1 MEKSFDYE
9 LNGTNYSRVRKTDP
23 QIYQQVVKALGDSK
37 YILNMGAGSG
47 SYEPLDRH
55 VISIEPSYRMRSQRP
70 KNIPP
75 AIMGSSDFI
84 PFDDQSF
91 DASMAMI
98 TIHHW
103 SDVQKGLKELR
114 RVTRNQIVILT
125 SDPDELDNFWN
136 AEYFPELVAIEKKR
150 FPKINTLQKYLGGR
164 VDIEPVS
171 IPLFCT
177 DGFQEAF
184 WGRPEG
190 FLDPMVR
197 KSQSAWGFLHPGE
210 EEKLVKRLE
219 EELESGAWDK
229 KYGHYRKQ
237 EQFIGSLRLLIAHP

>member
-1 MEKSFDYE
+1 MEKSFDYD
-9 LNGTNYSRVRKTDP
+9 LNGVDYSRVRKTDP
-23 QIYQQVVKALGDSK
+23 QIFNQVLNALGDSK

-47 SYEPLDRH
+47 SYEPLDRY

-84 PFDDQSF
+84 PFDDQTF
-91 DASMAMI
+91 DASMAMV

-103 SDVQKGLKELR
+103 ADLHKGLRELR
-114 RVTRNQIVILT
+114 RVTRNQILILT
-125 SDPDELDNFWN
+125 FDPDALDGFWN

-150 FPKINTLQKYLGGR
+150 YPKLDLLKKYLGGK

-171 IPLFCT
+171 IPLHCS

-184 WGRPEG
+184 YGRPEG
-190 FLDPMVR
+190 FLEPSVR

-219 EELESGAWDK
+219 DELESGAWDK
-229 KYGHYRKQ
+229 KYGHFRLQ
-237 EQFIGSLRLLIAHP
+237 ENFIGSLRLLIAHP

>member
-9 LNGTNYSRVRKTDP
+9 LNGIGYSRFRKTDP
-23 QIYQQVVKALGDSK
+23 HIFQQVHKALGNNQF
-37 YILNMGAGSG
+37 ILNMGAGPG
-47 SYEPLDRH
+47 SYEPQDRY
-55 VISIEPSYRMRSQRP
+55 VTSIEPSYRMRSQRP

-75 AIMGSSDFI
+75 AIRGSSDLI

-103 SDVQKGLKELR
+103 SDLHQGLRELR
-114 RVTRNQIVILT
+114 RVTRNQILILT
-125 SDPDELDNFWN
+125 FDPDALDTFWN
-136 AEYFPELVAIEKKR
+136 AQYFPELIAIEKR
-150 FPKINTLQKYLGGR
+150 RYPSFGQLQKYLGGS

-171 IPLFCT
+171 IPLHCT

-184 WGRPEG
+184 YGRPEC
-190 FLDPMVR
+190 FLDPNIR

-219 EELESGAWDK
+219 DDLNSGAWDQK
-229 KYGHYRKQ
+229 FGHLRSQDYY
-237 EQFIGSLRLLIAHP
+237 IGSLRLLIAHP